1 MPFGSPVA
9 PLLGSPVATEEESYN
24 SAAALTL
31 AKHDLKL
38 YLDAP
43 LLSKSNHPLMPTE
56 DIPHAYSPQQAWT
69 RGDCVPV
76 GVQLKAR
83 HDGCAKRHS
92 YLAASAIAYHG
103 GVAASARPERTFRD
117 VGFINN
123 VLRQRMK
130 PEMISRAA
138 RLRRNRDL
146 RIPIPEIVRRYNA
159 KHPNSKRR
167 GAKRTTAD
175 ADSNEVVDVTD

>member
-1 MPFGSPVA
+1 VLSHRHGDSVCLNCFVLFRSPITGQSNLMTHA
-9 PLLGSPVATEEESYN
+9 KGCWKAQYIDSMDLGRDMGVN
-24 SAAALTL
+24 
-31 AKHDLKL
+31 
-38 YLDAP
+38 
-43 LLSKSNHPLMPTE
+43 
-56 DIPHAYSPQQAWT
+56 
-69 RGDCVPV
+69 DCVPV